1 LGRATARAA
10 HAPRA
15 RPVLSAGLVATCLL
29 YALQGPALQFRSFV
43 GGASP
48 PTPRAAARQTQLSA
62 APEKEEQP
70 TGHQVNTRGGGVKL
84 DPEEAAVQERL
95 REHQASAPKLGAPVE
110 VRTLVEYNHGFAVIS
125 TNSVAMP
132 GFPGG
137 SVVGFAPDEA
147 GRPLFFFSTMST
159 HTTDLMQDG
168 KCSLTVAAKEF
179 KGAADGRVNL
189 IGEAKEVTDEEE
201 KAAARVIYKKKHPGA
216 FWIDFGDFKFFRME
230 VQFVR
235 FVGGFARAGS
245 VTAEEY
251 AEAKPDPIAAFGP
264 GMAKHMNDDH
274 RSATI
279 AMVGKYVGIDVED
292 AEITSIDS
300 LGMYVKVS
308 RKPKAADQYQQ
319 FKIRLPFIRPL
330 KERKDAKDVIVE
342 MSRAS
347 AEFAPTPAEKVES

>member
-1 LGRATARAA
+1 MARGRAAGTGLLALALFA
-10 HAPRA
+10 
-15 RPVLSAGLVATCLL
+15 LS
-29 YALQGPALQFRSFV
+29 GPALDGLVFL
-43 GGASP
+43 GAGARG
-48 PTPRAAARQTQLSA
+48 RAAPRTRRA
-62 APEKEEQP
+62 AEAEKKEEQP
-70 TGHQVNTRGGGVKL
+70 TGHQVNTKGAAVQL

-95 REHQASAPKLGAPVE
+95 REHQGSAEKLGAPVE
-110 VRTLVEYNHGFAVIS
+110 VRTLVQYNHGFAVIS
-125 TNSVAMP
+125 TNSVGMP
-132 GFPGG
+132 GFPSG

-168 KCSLTVAAKEF
+168 RCSLTVASKEF

-189 IGEAKEVTDEEE
+189 IGEAKEVSDEEE
-201 KAAARVIYKKKHPGA
+201 KAAARAIYRKKHPGA

-251 AEAKPDPIAAFGP
+251 AAAAPDPIAAFGP
-264 GMAKHMNDDH
+264 GVAKHMNDDH
-274 RSATI
+274 RSATV

-292 AEITSIDS
+292 AEITSMDS

-330 KERKDAKDVIVE
+330 KDRKDAKDVIVE
-342 MSRAS
+342 MTKAS
-347 AEFAPTPAEKVES
+347 AEFAPKQEEKVES